1 MMMAAASCKRFSRKA
16 WRISLE
22 MVCPVMSN
30 GTSENFI
37 WHHPFSIVVL
47 FDRAARATTFF
58 SHHSTARLHVLA
70 GDPAG
75 SITSEKCGH
84 LGDILR
90 SADAIEGR
98 QARAVIAVLLGQHV
112 SFGKSRGEN
121 VDRDIA
127 RTELTRQRASKL

>member
-1 MMMAAASCKRFSRKA
+1 MPGASCKRFSRKA

-30 GTSENFI
+30 GTRENFI
-37 WHHPFSIVVL
+37 GDRPFFIVA
-47 FDRAARATTFF
+47 FFESRARDNVF
-58 SHHSTARLHVLA
+58 SHHSTARLNVLA

-112 SFGKSRGEN
+112 SFSKSR
-121 VDRDIA
+121 
-127 RTELTRQRASKL
+127 